1 MTTIV
6 AIDGPGASG
15 KSTTAKAVADRLGF
29 VHLDTG
35 AMYRAAT
42 LRCLEQGLPP
52 EESPRLT
59 EVLQSLEISF
69 RPGPDGGQQVLLAG
83 RDVTAAIRTPQV
95 SQQVSAYSALPAM
108 REQLLGIQ
116 QLIGSHNNVV
126 CEGRDI
132 GTRVFPGARFKFF
145 LEADLE
151 VRAGRRHQE
160 LMSQGFNQTRESVQE
175 EIRAR
180 DLQDSTREHS
190 PLRKAQDAVSVDT
203 SKMTIQAQVEF
214 VINHI
219 QSSLEVDRLA
229 GETSSP

>member
-42 LRCLEQGLPP
+42 LRCLEQGIAP
-52 EESPRLT
+52 EESPQLADL
-59 EVLQSLEISF
+59 LQSLEISF
-69 RPGPDGGQQVLLAG
+69 RSAPDGGQQVLLND
-83 RDVTAAIRTPQV
+83 RDVTAAIRVPQV

-108 REQLLGIQ
+108 REQLMGIQ
-116 QLIGSHNNVV
+116 QVIGSHNNVV

-145 LEADLE
+145 LEADLD
-151 VRAGRRHQE
+151 VRAQRRHQE
-160 LMSQGFNQTRESVQE
+160 LRSQGFNQTLESVQE

-219 QSSLEVDRLA
+219 ESSLEED
-229 GETSSP
+229 